1 MNNTPTL
8 EDLIN
13 EKKLTDEQYEKELS
27 KLNKFT
33 GNQNVRCLAGNPIIY
48 HHQLKN
54 LVKVR
59 AGKEYS
65 FYEYMNDTELR
76 QKLLN
81 MTIKRGLSKI
91 TPFNMFRV
99 YSANKNSISFFKP
112 TVSKYIYKY
121 YGATNVLDFTAGW
134 GGRMLGAH
142 SLNISY
148 TGIDS
153 NENMKQGYVEM
164 IDKLKNDKLKMI
176 WDNCLN
182 VDLSKIDFDLVLT
195 SPPYL
200 NLEKYEMMDLFKDK
214 DDFYKNFLMIML
226 NRCSEHIKNNG
237 WICLNISVPM
247 YNDLT
252 KIYKYKECDEQHI
265 LKNSINPQ
273 NPNKKEYIY
282 CWKVNRP

>member
-48 HHQLKN
+48 HHQIKN
-54 LVKVR
+54 LVKVKAR
-59 AGKEYS
+59 KHFT
-65 FYEYMNDTELR
+65 FYEYMNDTELK
-76 QKLLN
+76 QKLLD
-81 MTIKRGLSKI
+81 MTIKRRYKI
-91 TPFNMFRV
+91 TPFNMYQT

-153 NENMKQGYVEM
+153 NENMKQGYTEM
-164 IDKLKNDKLKMI
+164 IDKLKDDKLKMI
-176 WDNCLN
+176 WGNCLN

-214 DDFYKNFLMIML
+214 DDFYNNFLIIML

-237 WICLNISVPM
+237 WICLNISIPM

-252 KIYKYKECDEQHI
+252 KNYKYKECDEQHI
-265 LKNSINPQ
+265 LQNSRGPKNLNR
-273 NPNKKEYIY
+273 KEYIY
-282 CWKVNRP
+282 CWKVDRP